1 MQQKEII
8 ERLKTIP
15 TGDLT
20 DSMRRLGISGYTKGI
35 YCLQGKPT
43 PNMVGP
49 ALTVQYIEKQPGQK
63 TDFVGG
69 QFAFARMATDGQV
82 IFIDAKGTQ
91 CWLTGGNVCR
101 VAELAGAA
109 GVVVDGCLRDKEEI
123 ASHKMPVYCKGSG
136 TKPYAEELQLAAV
149 NVPIDIDGCR
159 VVPGDIVVGDDDGI
173 VVIPADRAEEIVYQA
188 EDIADIEIKLAEAV
202 ERQASLEELGVI
214 GGRKAVV
221 RK

>member
-1 MQQKEII
+1 
-8 ERLKTIP
+8 
-15 TGDLT
+15 
-20 DSMRRLGISGYTKGI
+20 
-35 YCLQGKPT
+35 
-43 PNMVGP
+43 MVGP

>member
-1 MQQKEII
+1 
-8 ERLKTIP
+8 
-15 TGDLT
+15 
-20 DSMRRLGISGYTKGI
+20 
-35 YCLQGKPT
+35 
-43 PNMVGP
+43 
-49 ALTVQYIEKQPGQK
+49 
-63 TDFVGG
+63 
-69 QFAFARMATDGQV
+69 
-82 IFIDAKGTQ
+82 
-91 CWLTGGNVCR
+91 
-101 VAELAGAA
+101 
-109 GVVVDGCLRDKEEI
+109 
-123 ASHKMPVYCKGSG
+123 MPVYCKGSG

>member
-43 PNMVGP
+43 PNMVGQ

-109 GVVVDGCLRDKEEI
+109 GVVVDGCLR
-123 ASHKMPVYCKGSG
+123 
-136 TKPYAEELQLAAV
+136 
-149 NVPIDIDGCR
+149 

>member
-1 MQQKEII
+1 MSNPI
-8 ERLKTIP
+8 
-15 TGDLT
+15 
-20 DSMRRLGISGYTKGI
+20 
-35 YCLQGKPT
+35 
-43 PNMVGP
+43 
-49 ALTVQYIEKQPGQK
+49 
-63 TDFVGG
+63 
-69 QFAFARMATDGQV
+69 AFARMATDGQV

>member
-1 MQQKEII
+1 M
-8 ERLKTIP
+8 KT
-15 TGDLT
+15 
-20 DSMRRLGISGYTKGI
+20 
-35 YCLQGKPT
+35 
-43 PNMVGP
+43 
-49 ALTVQYIEKQPGQK
+49 
-63 TDFVGG
+63 
-69 QFAFARMATDGQV
+69 
-82 IFIDAKGTQ
+82 IDAKKLHAFGVEF
-91 CWLTGGNVCR
+91 LK
-101 VAELAGAA
+101 AYGASQENA
-109 GVVVDGCLRDKEEI
+109 VIITDHLVDNDLKGIEAHGAMRLFEYAKFMVDGCLRDKEEI

>member
-20 DSMRRLGISGYTKGI
+20 DSMRRLGISGYTQGL

-173 VVIPADRAEEIVYQA
+173 VVIPADRAEEIV
-188 EDIADIEIKLAEAV
+188 
-202 ERQASLEELGVI
+202 
-214 GGRKAVV
+214 
-221 RK
+221 

>member
-1 MQQKEII
+1 M
-8 ERLKTIP
+8 
-15 TGDLT
+15 
-20 DSMRRLGISGYTKGI
+20 
-35 YCLQGKPT
+35 
-43 PNMVGP
+43 
-49 ALTVQYIEKQPGQK
+49 
-63 TDFVGG
+63 GG